1 MEDLEFTLIEKEEVA
16 NLHFPTEDI
25 LIKES
30 EIKAR
35 KASIDRAIT
44 LGNLEHQKVKIYFS
58 DDTGKKRI
66 NTTIWA
72 VTDTA
77 ILLKKNVVLPL
88 KRIHKLEI

>member
-16 NLHFPTEDI
+16 SLHFPSEDI
-25 LIKES
+25 LKKES
-30 EIKAR
+30 EMKAR
-35 KASIDRAIT
+35 KTSIERAIS

-58 DDTGKKRI
+58 DDKGKKQI

-72 VTDTA
+72 VTDNA
-77 ILLKKNVVLPL
+77 IVLKKNVILPL